1 MSRLVVK
8 SHRPLQLAV
17 AIVALSS
24 IIAVITWLLLDTS
37 HWSYIYNR
45 LGKNHDLKMLWE
57 VNKELKK
64 ENTDLQER
72 VVMLERSTEL
82 DKQTAVLLQN
92 ELTSLQDEIS
102 RLKRELE
109 FYQGVMDDTRE
120 SSGLQ
125 VQGLHITPLSR
136 ERSYHLSVVLT
147 HVAKGDMFTEG
158 VMDITIEGTVG
169 KTVRKLKLKELISDE
184 ALDLSFKFKNFKR
197 FGSNITLPLELVP
210 QKVIVEIQPKD
221 KKQANIRK
229 VFDWQ
234 TAAS

>member
-8 SHRPLQLAV
+8 SHRPLQFAF
-17 AIVALSS
+17 AIVALSA
-24 IIAVITWLLLDTS
+24 IIAAITWLVLDTS
-37 HWSYIYNR
+37 HWSYIYSR
-45 LGKNHDLKMLWE
+45 LGQNKDQKLLWE
-57 VNKELKK
+57 VNKQLER
-64 ENTDLQER
+64 ENTKLQER

-82 DKQTAVLLQN
+82 DKQTTVLLQD

-125 VQGLHITPLSR
+125 IQGVHITPLSR
-136 ERSYHLSVVLT
+136 QRNYHLSVVLT
-147 HVAKGDMFTEG
+147 HVAKGDMVTEG
-158 VMDITIEGTVG
+158 VMDITIEGTIG
-169 KTVRKLKLKELISDE
+169 KIVRKLKLTELNGDE
-184 ALDLSFKFKNFKR
+184 SLDLSFKFKNFKR
-197 FGSNITLPLELVP
+197 FGSNIILPLDLVP

-221 KKQANIRK
+221 KKQATIKK